1 MTTPDVN
8 IFLVNF
14 PSPGK
19 EMVVP
24 NEDGSYTI
32 LINAKLSQE
41 AQLKAYQHALNHI
54 KNEDF
59 EKYDV
64 QDIEFQAHDLEKSK
78 ELPSI
83 PTFKYEKRIKQ
94 LRRERKKLQ
103 QALKD
108 KEREIDFIIELNGP
122 DCFAKAAEYNWLYGG
137 ME

>member
-1 MTTPDVN
+1 
-8 IFLVNF
+8 
-14 PSPGK
+14 
-19 EMVVP
+19 MVVP

-78 ELPSI
+78 ESPPI
-83 PTFKYEKRIKQ
+83 PALKYEKRIKQ

>member
-1 MTTPDVN
+1 MEDINVQILDMDTLIPEQLVKNPDN
-8 IFLVNF
+8 
-14 PSPGK
+14 
-19 EMVVP
+19 
-24 NEDGSYTI
+24 SYTI
-32 LINAKLSQE
+32 FINARLSRE

-78 ELPSI
+78 ESPPI
-83 PTFKYEKRIKQ
+83 PALKYEKRIKQ